1 MYCPLTTAAA
11 SERASGRVSH
21 SLAAPDSAVHS
32 FVKIATTT
40 TTTAGCGGTGE
51 REGARER
58 ERGTR
63 QRATSIQ
70 NRKKKLAQSCTARH
84 PLPLPPSLL
93 PPRPLSDRVQESI
106 RQKKESVGRGGRRR
120 QMNRALMGCGQGNS
134 GCTVFSVGW
143 KCSPGRKKT
152 TPNGRPPMDQPCFPH
167 FIGGTLGGAL
177 DSFNNTYEY

>member
-1 MYCPLTTAAA
+1 MYCPLTTAA
-11 SERASGRVSH
+11 SERASKRVSH

-40 TTTAGCGGTGE
+40 TTAGCGGTG
-51 REGARER
+51 ARER
-58 ERGTR
+58 ERGGTR

-84 PLPLPPSLL
+84 PLPLPLSFL
-93 PPRPLSDRVQESI
+93 PARPLSDRVQESI
-106 RQKKESVGRGGRRR
+106 RQKKRERRTRRPEEADEPCSDGVRAR
-120 QMNRALMGCGQGNS
+120 QFWMHGVLRWVEVQ
-134 GCTVFSVGW
+134 
-143 KCSPGRKKT
+143 PRQKKT
-152 TPNGRPPMDQPCFPH
+152 TPNARPPMDQPCFPH